1 MILKPPVA
9 GAQKYVLE
17 LKQGFAGLQKDVLKM
32 KQDFAGC
39 ESAFR
44 IENMVLQGYN
54 GVF

>member
-1 MILKPPVA
+1 LK
-9 GAQKYVLE
+9 E
-17 LKQGFAGLQKDVLKM
+17 GFAGLQKGVLKL
-32 KQDFAGC
+32 KQGFSGC